1 LTKHDPI
8 RCVHSNDKF
17 YTLEYTDGT
26 VVKPEGLVSTQE
38 EWPHKVN
45 LDEILWKNVSD
56 TPDIEGRYYERRIF
70 NLAVMAWEWKSKVN
84 IREARSGET
93 PFIRND
99 WSDKENDDLFA
110 RRPGVLYYAYLP
122 GQGSL
127 SGLMVGND
135 DYLWGGHPGVQPLP
149 TGGGAKIYDL
159 QHTTIHELGH
169 ILGLRHEDTDRTS
182 VMWFSY
188 NEQRVPQENDI
199 SRIQAKYNSKFRF
212 PWVSFWIKRR
222 LQRGIRQQDLS

>member
-1 LTKHDPI
+1 MDKTLSKRDPI
-8 RCVHSNDKF
+8 RCVHTNDKS
-17 YTLEYTDGT
+17 YKLEYTDGSA
-26 VVKPEGLVSTQE
+26 VLEAEQV

-45 LDEILWKNVSD
+45 LDEILWKNVAD

-84 IREARSGET
+84 MREARAGET

-99 WSDKENDDLFA
+99 WSDKEHDNLFA
-110 RRPGVLYYAYLP
+110 ERPGTLYYAYFP
-122 GQGSL
+122 GQGSF

-169 ILGLRHEDTDRTS
+169 ILGLRHEAIDRNS
-182 VMWFSY
+182 VMWPSY
-188 NEQRVPQENDI
+188 NEQRIPQDNDI
-199 SRIQAKYNSKFRF
+199 SRIQAKYDSKFRF

-222 LQRGIRQQDLS
+222 LQRGLRQPDL